1 LLIALLTIEVDILGA
16 VLGNFDPP
24 NAPNALVLALEPQ
37 LDTAPSALSDAN
49 PKLGVAPDPKTE
61 VVPDPKTEVV
71 PDPKTEVD
79 PDPNAIVGTD
89 SFVLI
94 GVDSLCS
101 LPSRP
106 DAAAGDPRP
115 ILDVDPN
122 TGTDSETNTEVCTGA
137 FSVEDSGSLIS
148 ASSSVFTPNPNP
160 IELSNDPAR
169 PPKPDDDPKM
179 GADPDPNM
187 GADTKGAFFVASIPL
202 SSTFAPNAEPFNV
215 LDDSARAP
223 KPTLDVA
230 VDPNVATGTP
240 DPNTGADD
248 RDDF

>member
-1 LLIALLTIEVDILGA
+1 LLIVLLKIEVDMLGA
-16 VLGNFDPP
+16 VLDNFDLP
-24 NAPNALVLALEPQ
+24 NSPNALVLALAPQ

-49 PKLGVAPDPKTE
+49 PKLVVAPDPKTE
-61 VVPDPKTEVV
+61 VV
-71 PDPKTEVD
+71 

-94 GVDSLCS
+94 GVDSLFS
-101 LPSRP
+101 LSSRP
-106 DAAAGDPRP
+106 DAAAGNPRP

-137 FSVEDSGSLIS
+137 FSVDDSGSLIFAT

-169 PPKPDDDPKM
+169 LPKPDDDPKM
-179 GADPDPNM
+179 GTDPDPKM

-202 SSTFAPNAEPFNV
+202 SSTFAPNAEPVNV
-215 LDDSARAP
+215 FDDAARAP
-223 KPTLDVA
+223 KPKIDVA
-230 VDPNVATGTP
+230 VDPNVAAGTP
-240 DPNTGADD
+240 DPNTGADE
-248 RDDF
+248 REDF